1 MKGFYSVLVFLTICL
16 FLIFPLINTSAQVTP
31 TIEGWVSVITEDSL
45 WIDGKE
51 YPIAK
56 NVRLT
61 LDSERGQEMTL
72 DDITGVGFINKAR
85 IHIEKGA
92 VSHIVILEVHQ

>member
-1 MKGFYSVLVFLTICL
+1 MKGFYSLLVFLTICL
-16 FLIFPLINTSAQVTP
+16 FVVFPAITANTQGTG

-51 YPIAK
+51 YPLYR

-61 LDSERGQEMTL
+61 LDFEGGMEITL
-72 DDITGVGFINKAR
+72 STIISVGFINKAR
-85 IHIEKGA
+85 IHIDKGA